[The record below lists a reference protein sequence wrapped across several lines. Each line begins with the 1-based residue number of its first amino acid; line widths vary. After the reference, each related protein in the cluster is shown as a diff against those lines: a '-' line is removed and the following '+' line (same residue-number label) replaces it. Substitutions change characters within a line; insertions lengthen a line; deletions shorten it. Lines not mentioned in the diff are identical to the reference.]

1 MQIEPI
7 TSITNLDLSTIHKI
21 LSSDKIT
28 EAQKS
33 EFIKHNQTKI
43 HDAIKSMHITG
54 AEFKS
59 MMKLR
64 PLRKFKFLKNSFT
77 KRGDKILLAETLG
90 IEPSEV
96 NGYIENISREI
107 EEFDDLDFL
116 PPDKMDALKT
126 YVYRHGSKD
135 EVVTFLDYELRVA
148 RDKMKVLYN
157 TLEYHTGGM
166 ADFFIR
172 PVHRM
177 DRNTFNHLYNVINKH
192 IKKCEKEGLI
202 NEADSDKIAKW
213 ALIKL
218 YIIKNNS
225 QLINAIKTYKEL
237 SQ

>member
-7 TSITNLDLSTIHKI
+7 TSITKLDLSTIHKI

-33 EFIKHNQTKI
+33 EFVKHNQTKI

-96 NGYIENISREI
+96 DGYIENVIRDI
-107 EEFDDLDFL
+107 EEFDDLSFL
-116 PPDKMDALKT
+116 PQDKMDALKT
-126 YVYRHGSKD
+126 YVYRHGSKS
-135 EVVTFLDYELRVA
+135 EVVNFLDYELRVA
-148 RDKMKVLYN
+148 KDTIKELYN

-177 DRNTFNHLYNVINKH
+177 DKNTFKHLYNVIDKH
-192 IKKCEKEGLI
+192 IKRCEKEGFI
-202 NEADSDKIAKW
+202 NEADSEKIAKW
-213 ALIKL
+213 ALVKL
-218 YIIKNNS
+218 YLIRNNS

-237 SQ
+237 SE